1 MEVQQAQ
8 MQQLMDAYCAT
19 EDKVSCTPSKKHV
32 VIGMEAEEKL
42 VGAGMVHLRVFQGGV
57 SILGFHAK
65 AGAYLDVFSPRWSNL
80 LSIQG
85 IATTSVFQSPCTS
98 LTEAHWNLTHVDDR
112 LTMADE
118 AEADALAK
126 DIAVRFPIVLVFR
139 SMHVTYGNLA
149 SYFDGGPPSA
159 TTNDMV
165 VPMPGFKFIRHKNA
179 AHALDKPKTK
189 KAKHAASNADG
200 SSVLYHGESVDF
212 TSITS
217 LEPHPV
223 REILIPPTWSKVA
236 ASILDS
242 MATSAN
248 RKMLVC
254 GAKGVGKSTFS
265 RYVVNRLLNVYPMV
279 AYLDTDVGQ
288 PELAAPGVLSLHYIT
303 SPLLGPGYTHLE
315 PAYRSY
321 FFGFSSPKADPT
333 VYMEA
338 ISALLNDYAAKDS
351 TIPLVLNTDGWIK
364 SMGYDLLQATLS
376 AATPEHVVQVVA
388 LSKAKSFDVPLS
400 PQWTLHPIEMW
411 DIEPPQPARSGKE
424 LRQFRLH
431 AYFLGRVPVP
441 SHVSLQN
448 IHCTSEQ
455 TRYTRLLSTIYPQQA
470 PYRVPFSKVGLR
482 VSGGSV
488 PPSQILHVLNA
499 SVVGLCCHP
508 YEIKPDATNGGPVTV
523 LDNPMVPCVGHGIV
537 RSIDVE
543 RREFHILTPVPFEI
557 LQHVNLLVRGHIS
570 LAFQLLDQSAVYG
583 TTPYA
588 VVDVLAAE
596 GTGASLM
603 ESRNNLKRKKEM
615 T

>member
-1 MEVQQAQ
+1 
-8 MQQLMDAYCAT
+8 MDAYCAT

-80 LSIQG
+80 MSIQG

-98 LTEAHWNLTHVDDR
+98 LTEAHWNLTHVNDR

-118 AEADALAK
+118 AAADALAK
-126 DIAVRFPIVLVFR
+126 DIAVRFPIVLIFR

-165 VPMPGFKFIRHKNA
+165 LPMPGFKFIRHKNA
-179 AHALDKPKTK
+179 AHALDKPKAK

-303 SPLLGPGYTHLE
+303 SPLLGPG
-315 PAYRSY
+315 SY

-388 LSKAKSFDVPLS
+388 LSKAKSFDVPL
-400 PQWTLHPIEMW
+400 
-411 DIEPPQPARSGKE
+411 
-424 LRQFRLH
+424 
-431 AYFLGRVPVP
+431 
-441 SHVSLQN
+441 
-448 IHCTSEQ
+448 
-455 TRYTRLLSTIYPQQA
+455 
-470 PYRVPFSKVGLR
+470 
-482 VSGGSV
+482 
-488 PPSQILHVLNA
+488 
-499 SVVGLCCHP
+499 
-508 YEIKPDATNGGPVTV
+508 
-523 LDNPMVPCVGHGIV
+523 
-537 RSIDVE
+537 IDVE

>member
-1 MEVQQAQ
+1 
-8 MQQLMDAYCAT
+8 MDAYCAT

-80 LSIQG
+80 IS
-85 IATTSVFQSPCTS
+85 
-98 LTEAHWNLTHVDDR
+98 HWNLTHVNDR

-118 AEADALAK
+118 AAADALAK
-126 DIAVRFPIVLVFR
+126 DIAVRFPIVLIFR

-159 TTNDMV
+159 TNDMV

-179 AHALDKPKTK
+179 AHALDKPKAK
-189 KAKHAASNADG
+189 KAKHAASSADG

-303 SPLLGPGYTHLE
+303 SPLLGPG
-315 PAYRSY
+315 SY

-388 LSKAKSFDVPLS
+388 LSKAKSFDVPL
-400 PQWTLHPIEMW
+400 
-411 DIEPPQPARSGKE
+411 
-424 LRQFRLH
+424 
-431 AYFLGRVPVP
+431 
-441 SHVSLQN
+441 
-448 IHCTSEQ
+448 
-455 TRYTRLLSTIYPQQA
+455 
-470 PYRVPFSKVGLR
+470 
-482 VSGGSV
+482 
-488 PPSQILHVLNA
+488 
-499 SVVGLCCHP
+499 
-508 YEIKPDATNGGPVTV
+508 
-523 LDNPMVPCVGHGIV
+523 
-537 RSIDVE
+537 IDVE